1 MIKKN
6 ALLSLILALILMVSL
21 SPAGAAETNQVTASQ
36 QSVTYYYDAAGRR
49 LTNATSL
56 SGNAVVEMKKWA
68 EQRKDASGNPIE
80 NEFMVTLQVRTT
92 ERIEELSSDTPD
104 AAVTLVVD
112 VSNSMDDCYHCGQEA
127 SHINHGGIFY
137 KCPGNRNTYFEG
149 SNTNSNTRCDNC
161 DQRFR
166 NHTYTNVTAD
176 HTYESRLKFAQA
188 AALDFIDQFA
198 NETGAEEGDKRYVAL
213 ITFGSHAAARTQY
226 IDVATESG
234 KLAAE
239 LAIKNITVAN
249 SGVRFTDSDGDSV
262 TDPGGTNIEGGLML
276 ADNMIAANTASG
288 RALDGIHYLYTILL
302 TDGTP
307 TYYVNGDDAST
318 TAILGTRGGGS
329 STTKEDAKD
338 VGTEAAKILA
348 HSPQSRLFSICFGTD
363 STGDDVWDSTPFQ
376 TWNDANPPTSSQDT
390 VGEWLQKFSSAAYD
404 ASNLDGGLFDSFE
417 SVITQIQL
425 AAQAWHVTD
434 QMGPHINYLGNAL
447 VSTGSGVI
455 SNDVSITGDT
465 MKWNILGSQPD
476 PRISTVTTQNG
487 VTTGI
492 LGYTCQY
499 YISLD
504 NLDSAYTNKT
514 DSTATNTQ
522 ALLTYATKD
531 NNDEWKI
538 VDDAPFPEPE
548 VKGLVG
554 SFTFKKINEEGEA
567 LPGIQFT
574 LRDMVDGVDYTRTA
588 TSDANGM
595 VTFTGIPSGHS
606 YRLDEQTDASD
617 KFLDLGDILFD
628 ISWGEFIPKSSNIEG
643 SANGYF
649 ITNHYGP
656 DSLSGLT
663 LEKIFDGDRPEDAHY
678 VEFTLRGARN
688 HNMNYVQTI
697 RLNNANNW
705 RNTFANLEPGWYTL
719 EEITSFEGYDNTLK
733 IEYTVMKNGQLVTKE
748 LIDHD
753 GNGSYDIQLDAM
765 DQYTEYTATVT
776 NTLKRHAGD
785 VTIQKTFYEHDL
797 NATTDQ
803 HMEGLTPLAEDL
815 YSHIQVAVSATPQG
829 ASTPYATIY
838 LNKDNGF
845 KATFNDLPAGVYTLS
860 ETVTGDVKD
869 HAFEHSLFLRNGQE
883 VTRTLTVHKDD
894 NISLEL
900 QNHYRH
906 YLGRI
911 RVEKVVTG
919 DLTNDNEL
927 LQNKTFVVQVYSV
940 DEEKLIAT
948 LYLDAQHDWVDS
960 TLLIPVG
967 HYHLVEKS
975 QDASIDG
982 FTWLEEKTTLTG
994 DVKHTDDET
1003 GSVIIE
1009 VTPGEEAYVA
1019 QTVILTNVYERQEGK
1034 LVIKKAFAD
1043 DSDLKQQYFADKDI
1057 PFEIFVEGPNQ
1068 FSQTLYLNKDNNW
1081 EETIDDL
1088 PVGHY
1093 TITERANIDGYLHT
1107 FEITNHGAAVITD
1120 KGEAVITV
1128 TNKYEEIKGGL
1139 IVEKTYKLRGA
1150 DRDTVLSEDM
1160 KHLLHDAKVEVTATH
1175 KETGESF
1182 PLTLDSHNDFKT
1194 VFTDLSLGEYTLT
1207 EKELVALPGYH
1218 LVEHTFAPDT
1228 LTIENATDHPKALLT
1243 NVYARDTGSI
1253 TVEKQFAPDSD
1264 LDQQAFEDK
1273 GLSIHLT
1280 LTSEDGVSVKE
1291 EFTFNKENGWSKSFD
1306 NLPSGK
1312 YFITESAQVAGYD
1325 LSAVIMVNDW
1335 PVTDGMIEITNHDED
1350 INVVIAN
1357 HYSQQKGS
1365 LKVTKA
1371 FVDEAGEAFDAAQVR
1386 DLKIKVTAVATLDAS
1401 ITGSVILD
1409 ADNRFS
1415 GEIGPLPIGVYE
1427 LTEEVIAGSIPDYS
1441 LIDHSF
1447 SPATA
1452 SIARNEVA
1460 LISLTNVYGR
1470 DAGSLKVEKVFGQ
1483 GSHLTQK
1490 DFEDQN
1496 RSIQVTVTGPNGYN
1510 EEIIFNQ
1517 ANGWSKTLHN
1527 LPTGEYLVTE
1537 ADASVPGYALSAQ
1550 ITASGAASVGKDS
1563 TVTITLTNTYTRDVG
1578 KLTVQKLFGDDSDLK
1593 AEHFTDRSIAFTV
1606 TGPDNYK
1613 EEFTFNQANGWIK
1626 ELENL
1631 PTGTYTVTESAQVDG
1646 YTLSA
1651 DLPNNGEIQ
1660 VGKDAPVTFTCVNT
1674 YTTIVGGLT
1683 VNKVFLDDQGNALPA
1698 DLYKDLTIK
1707 VTAVSVAGPAVTGT
1721 AVLNVD
1727 NGFTATIADLPV
1739 GDYTLTE
1746 EVPEAINGY
1755 TLAKSKFNPKRVTVT
1770 NGAAAVASSTLT
1782 NTYTRDTGSITVEKQ
1797 FDANS
1802 ALSKDDFEA
1811 DNLSI
1816 LVTLAYT
1823 ADPDQVYEVTLNKD
1837 NGWRK
1842 TVSDLPTGQYQITE
1856 TAQVDGYGLTTTITG
1871 AQVTGSVVTLEK
1883 DAAVSVIITNLYDPY
1898 QGTLRIEKTING
1910 DTEKA
1915 PDELL
1920 FTVSDDKGNS
1930 YSVAVKKE
1938 NSWIGTIFLPIGEY
1952 TITEQVENGSDFRV
1966 NTVMTPAD
1974 GKVTIRDGET
1984 VTVTCTNTYEALT
1997 SVRIPVE
2004 KTVVQT
2010 GNVAPGHNTFAFQAK
2025 LNVPATVA
2033 SSVTMAYQNDPANA
2047 DGTFQGVQNAD
2058 TFYIAVQD
2066 AATVK
2071 GWIVLSGFSGDLK
2084 QVTLSIK
2091 ETSDYA
2097 TAEDAA
2103 AAHWMLDDTVFGD
2116 AEWHVSIDQ
2125 QCQPVIRRSDAEAD
2139 AAAAAFTNTY
2149 TKIEQ
2154 VVIPGTGDD
2163 GMPFL
2168 WMALTALSLC
2178 GIAILMIRKRKEA

>member
-1 MIKKN
+1 M
-6 ALLSLILALILMVSL
+6 
-21 SPAGAAETNQVTASQ
+21 
-36 QSVTYYYDAAGRR
+36 
-49 LTNATSL
+49 
-56 SGNAVVEMKKWA
+56 
-68 EQRKDASGNPIE
+68 
-80 NEFMVTLQVRTT
+80 
-92 ERIEELSSDTPD
+92 
-104 AAVTLVVD
+104 
-112 VSNSMDDCYHCGQEA
+112 
-127 SHINHGGIFY
+127 
-137 KCPGNRNTYFEG
+137 
-149 SNTNSNTRCDNC
+149 
-161 DQRFR
+161 
-166 NHTYTNVTAD
+166 
-176 HTYESRLKFAQA
+176 
-188 AALDFIDQFA
+188 
-198 NETGAEEGDKRYVAL
+198 
-213 ITFGSHAAARTQY
+213 
-226 IDVATESG
+226 
-234 KLAAE
+234 
-239 LAIKNITVAN
+239 
-249 SGVRFTDSDGDSV
+249 
-262 TDPGGTNIEGGLML
+262 
-276 ADNMIAANTASG
+276 
-288 RALDGIHYLYTILL
+288 
-302 TDGTP
+302 
-307 TYYVNGDDAST
+307 
-318 TAILGTRGGGS
+318 
-329 STTKEDAKD
+329 
-338 VGTEAAKILA
+338 
-348 HSPQSRLFSICFGTD
+348 
-363 STGDDVWDSTPFQ
+363 
-376 TWNDANPPTSSQDT
+376 
-390 VGEWLQKFSSAAYD
+390 
-404 ASNLDGGLFDSFE
+404 
-417 SVITQIQL
+417 
-425 AAQAWHVTD
+425 
-434 QMGPHINYLGNAL
+434 
-447 VSTGSGVI
+447 
-455 SNDVSITGDT
+455 
-465 MKWNILGSQPD
+465 
-476 PRISTVTTQNG
+476 
-487 VTTGI
+487 
-492 LGYTCQY
+492 
-499 YISLD
+499 
-504 NLDSAYTNKT
+504 
-514 DSTATNTQ
+514 
-522 ALLTYATKD
+522 
-531 NNDEWKI
+531 
-538 VDDAPFPEPE
+538 
-548 VKGLVG
+548 
-554 SFTFKKINEEGEA
+554 
-567 LPGIQFT
+567 
-574 LRDMVDGVDYTRTA
+574 
-588 TSDANGM
+588 
-595 VTFTGIPSGHS
+595 
-606 YRLDEQTDASD
+606 
-617 KFLDLGDILFD
+617 
-628 ISWGEFIPKSSNIEG
+628 
-643 SANGYF
+643 
-649 ITNHYGP
+649 
-656 DSLSGLT
+656 
-663 LEKIFDGDRPEDAHY
+663 
-678 VEFTLRGARN
+678 
-688 HNMNYVQTI
+688 
-697 RLNNANNW
+697 
-705 RNTFANLEPGWYTL
+705 
-719 EEITSFEGYDNTLK
+719 
-733 IEYTVMKNGQLVTKE
+733 
-748 LIDHD
+748 
-753 GNGSYDIQLDAM
+753 
-765 DQYTEYTATVT
+765 
-776 NTLKRHAGD
+776 
-785 VTIQKTFYEHDL
+785 
-797 NATTDQ
+797 
-803 HMEGLTPLAEDL
+803 
-815 YSHIQVAVSATPQG
+815 
-829 ASTPYATIY
+829 
-838 LNKDNGF
+838 
-845 KATFNDLPAGVYTLS
+845 
-860 ETVTGDVKD
+860 KD

-883 VTRTLTVHKDD
+883 VTRTLTINKDD
-894 NISLEL
+894 NITLEL

-967 HYHLVEKS
+967 QYHLVEKS
-975 QDASIDG
+975 QDASLDG

-994 DVKHTDDET
+994 DVKQTDDET
-1003 GSVIIE
+1003 DSVIVE
-1009 VTPGEEAYVA
+1009 VTPSEGAYVA

-1043 DSDLKQQYFADKDI
+1043 DSDLTQQYFADNDI
-1057 PFEIFVEGPNQ
+1057 SFEIFVEGPHQ

-1088 PVGHY
+1088 PVGSY

-1107 FEITNHGAAVITD
+1107 FHITNHGAADITD
-1120 KGEAVITV
+1120 KGETVITV

-1160 KHLLHDAKVEVTATH
+1160 KHLLHDAKVEVTATR
-1175 KETGESF
+1175 KETGASF
-1182 PLTLDSHNDFKT
+1182 TQILDSHNDFKT
-1194 VFTDLSLGEYTLT
+1194 AFTDLSLGEYTLT

-1218 LVEHTFAPDT
+1218 LEEHTFDHDT
-1228 LTIENATDHPKALLT
+1228 LTIENATDRPKALLT

-1253 TVEKQFAPDSD
+1253 AIEKQFAPDSD

-1273 GLSIHLT
+1273 GLSIALT
-1280 LTSEDGVSVKE
+1280 FTSEDGVSVKE
-1291 EFTFNKENGWSKSFD
+1291 EFTFNKENGWSKTFD
-1306 NLPSGK
+1306 NLPTGQ
-1312 YFITESAQVAGYD
+1312 YQITESAQVAGYD

-1335 PVTDGMIEITNHDED
+1335 PVTDGMIEITNHGED
-1350 INVVIAN
+1350 IKVIIAN

-1371 FVDEAGEAFDAAQVR
+1371 FVDEAGETFDAAQVR
-1386 DLKIKVTAVATLDAS
+1386 DLKIKVTAAATLDAS

-1409 ADNRFS
+1409 AGNNFS

-1517 ANGWSKTLHN
+1517 ANGWSKTLRN

-1537 ADASVPGYALSAQ
+1537 ADASVPGYALSTQ
-1550 ITASGAASVGKDS
+1550 ITASGAASVGKGS

-1626 ELENL
+1626 TLENL

-1660 VGKDAPVTFTCVNT
+1660 VGKDASVTFTCVNT

-1698 DLYKDLTIK
+1698 ALYKDLTIK
-1707 VTAVSVAGPAVTGT
+1707 VTAVSVADPAVTGT
-1721 AVLNVD
+1721 AVLNAD
-1727 NGFTATIADLPV
+1727 NGFTATITDLPV

-1746 EVPEAINGY
+1746 DMPEAINGY
-1755 TLAKSKFNPKRVTVT
+1755 TLAESEFSPNRVTVT

-1782 NTYTRDTGSITVEKQ
+1782 NTCTRDTGSITVEKQ

-2047 DGTFQGVQNAD
+2047 DGTLQGVQNAD

-2103 AAHWMLDDTVFGD
+2103 AAHWTLDDTVFGD